1 MTKQPAPNQKGN
13 AVYTLLGWLKG
24 YVLIAPAIILLCIF
38 TIYPIFWQ
46 IQSSLYD
53 GSLLSKKRNFVGLQ
67 NFANLFANPDF
78 GQTVGNTIFYSVG
91 VVIITI
97 VLSTL
102 AAVWLNGEA
111 QKRLNGLTLAAIFTP
126 HIISLVSVTTIFLWL
141 LDPQIGAINYLL
153 KSVGLPTCPFLA
165 SSKTSMFALVL
176 MMVWKGTGYYTL
188 LTVAALQGVP
198 KDIYEAAS
206 IDDTPGWRV
215 FFQITLPMIS
225 PTLFFSTIV
234 CTINSFKVFEP
245 INLMTLGGPAN
256 STNTLVYQI
265 YSDAFK
271 YLKLGQ
277 ASAEGVVLLVFVLVL
292 TVIYFAFLGKK
303 VHYQ

>member
-13 AVYTLLGWLKG
+13 AVHTLLGWLKG
-24 YVLIAPAIILLCIF
+24 YVLIAPSIILLCIF

-153 KSVGLPTCPFLA
+153 KSDRK
-165 SSKTSMFALVL
+165 S
-176 MMVWKGTGYYTL
+176 
-188 LTVAALQGVP
+188 
-198 KDIYEAAS
+198 
-206 IDDTPGWRV
+206 
-215 FFQITLPMIS
+215 
-225 PTLFFSTIV
+225 
-234 CTINSFKVFEP
+234 
-245 INLMTLGGPAN
+245 
-256 STNTLVYQI
+256 
-265 YSDAFK
+265 
-271 YLKLGQ
+271 
-277 ASAEGVVLLVFVLVL
+277 VV
-292 TVIYFAFLGKK
+292 
-303 VHYQ
+303 